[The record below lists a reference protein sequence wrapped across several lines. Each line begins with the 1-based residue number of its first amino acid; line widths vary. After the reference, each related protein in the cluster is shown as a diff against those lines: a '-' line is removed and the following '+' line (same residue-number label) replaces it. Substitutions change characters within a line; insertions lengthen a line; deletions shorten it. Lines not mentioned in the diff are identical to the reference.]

1 MRRASPVLL
10 LQTIE
15 AFYSL
20 VYKFIIDFS
29 VILWYTDLVL
39 QVRRRLAAGL
49 VDDFGDGWALLLEE
63 NR

>member
-1 MRRASPVLL
+1 MES
-10 LQTIE
+10 IE
-15 AFYSL
+15 AFDSVVYKFDSL

-29 VILWYTDLVL
+29 VTLWYTKFVL
-39 QVRRRLAAGL
+39 QVRRRLAMGL